1 MPTFTSLADLNNC
14 TEMLLRAFP
23 LPCCWWQCIQG
34 LYWQINLWISAA
46 GAVAGGCSPARCVGS
61 CIVWL
66 RARLIAVGGQ
76 LFDSSLFFYVCISRR
91 QIELNKKRNWR
102 DQSGAFS
109 WKKIVAKYNA
119 PFVLKF
125 VGGGRACGNGQRRSA
140 EVDEMAFFT
149 YRNVLILYFP
159 LVFLRNKCAWEL
171 QRTPLQDPA
180 GFCLRVARS
189 SCFPFTLKVQT
200 CSQALVQVTAVELTA
215 AQQESLA
222 LLTAMFFWN
231 CL

>member
-1 MPTFTSLADLNNC
+1 MEHSH
-14 TEMLLRAFP
+14 
-23 LPCCWWQCIQG
+23 G
-34 LYWQINLWISAA
+34 
-46 GAVAGGCSPARCVGS
+46 
-61 CIVWL
+61 
-66 RARLIAVGGQ
+66 
-76 LFDSSLFFYVCISRR
+76 
-91 QIELNKKRNWR
+91 
-102 DQSGAFS
+102 
-109 WKKIVAKYNA
+109 KKIVAKYNA